1 LFAANTIIHLV
12 VATKEQEYRKLIIMP
27 FTPEQLKEL
36 ASQLSKPS
44 GEQGIEVANMMHDS
58 NLGMIISTVNAL
70 NIGDNDSIL
79 ELGHGNGKHIPQ
91 ILDQANNVNYQG
103 LEIAELMKQEAEN
116 QNLANASFKL
126 YDGQNIPFKDDSFTK
141 AMTVNTIYFWQKPV
155 DLLNEVYRVLKKDG
169 IFCIGFAQKEFMETL
184 PFTQHGFNLY
194 DHAKLE
200 HLVKET
206 SLELVG
212 LTAHSEKVR
221 SKADEMVER
230 TYTVATLKK

>member
-1 LFAANTIIHLV
+1 
-12 VATKEQEYRKLIIMP
+12 MP
-27 FTPEQLKEL
+27 FTTEQLKEL

-58 NLGMIISTVNAL
+58 NLGMTISTVNEL

-79 ELGHGNGKHIPQ
+79 ELGHANGKHIAQ
-91 ILDQANNVNYQG
+91 ILDQAKNTTYYG

-116 QNLANASFKL
+116 QKLANTSFKL
-126 YDGQNIPFKDDSFTK
+126 YDGQNIPFEDDSFTK

-155 DLLNEVYRVLKKDG
+155 ELLNEVYRVLKNGG

-194 DHAKLE
+194 NHEKLQQ
-200 HLVKET
+200 LVAET
-206 SLELVG
+206 SFELVSF
-212 LTAHSEKVR
+212 TEHVEKVR

-230 TYTVATLKK
+230 NYTVATLKK